1 LHVESLNSRQI
12 MAAVLWGLAAVALSA
27 QADRLFT

>member
-1 LHVESLNSRQI
+1 MHVKSLNSSQI

-27 QADRLFT
+27 QADTLFT